1 MERLQE
7 LFTENFA
14 RYGELGASV
23 SVWRDG
29 VEVISLG
36 KGWSDRQQTVP
47 WNADTLV
54 LVWSATKGPASAC
67 VLHAMQE
74 RGLTPDTLVAEVWPE
89 FAQNGKGAV
98 TFGQALS
105 HQAGIPVLDTTADVL
120 DHAAVAGAIAAQP
133 PHWQPGTAHGYAP
146 RLHGFLVDELVRR
159 IAGVSLGS
167 YWRTFFGD
175 PLALDFWIG
184 LPAELHD
191 RVASVFPPKNAPPK
205 GDPFY
210 TALATPG
217 TFTARAFGSPAG
229 LHAVSA
235 MNTPEARS
243 ASLPGFG
250 GIGTARALAR
260 FYAMLAEGGEFGGR
274 LFFRR
279 ETMQWMTNTLVQGED
294 RVLLM
299 ETAFSAGFM
308 RDPID
313 NHGRKTRAIFGSGLQ
328 AFGHPGAGGSHA
340 FADPGRRLSFAYVMN
355 QMEPGVLPGRKSLR
369 LVETLEE

>member
-1 MERLQE
+1 MERLPE
-7 LFTENFA
+7 LFAENFT

-29 VEVISLG
+29 VEVVSLAG
-36 KGWSDRQQTVP
+36 GWCDRQQTIP
-47 WNADTLV
+47 WTHNTLV

-89 FAQNGKGAV
+89 FAQNGKGRV
-98 TFGQALS
+98 TLGQALS
-105 HQAGIPVLDTTADVL
+105 HQAGTPVLDTAADVF
-120 DHAAVAGAIAAQP
+120 DHAAVAAAIAAQA
-133 PHWQPGTAHGYAP
+133 PHWPPGTAHGYAP
-146 RLHGFLVDELVRR
+146 RVHGFLLDELVRR
-159 IAGVSLGS
+159 IAGVPLGS
-167 YWRTFFGD
+167 YWRTFFGE

-184 LPAELHD
+184 LPAEWHN

-210 TALATPG
+210 TAFATPG
-217 TFTARAFGSPAG
+217 TFTIRAFGSPAG
-229 LHAVSA
+229 LHAVSS

-250 GIGTARALAR
+250 GIGTARALGK
-260 FYAMLAEGGEFGGR
+260 FYAMLAEGGEWEGR
-274 LFFRR
+274 VFFRS

-308 RDPID
+308 RDLID
-313 NHGRKTRAIFGSGLQ
+313 NHAGKTRAIFGLGFQ

-340 FADPGRRLSFAYVMN
+340 FADPERRLSFAYVMN
-355 QMEPGVLPGRKSLR
+355 QMEPGVLPGPKSLR
-369 LVETLEE
+369 LVEALEE